1 MSEGSQ
7 PLPAG
12 PVVRLQSVSKVY
24 RLYQKPAY
32 RFLDLF
38 GLCPPGER
46 YYREHEALGNV
57 NLEIGRGE
65 RVAIIGRNGAGKST
79 MLKIVTGLVQPTAGS
94 VEVDGRISNLLQ
106 LGSGFH
112 PDFTGR
118 QNVFAGL
125 AHQGIIGSGAAK
137 LFDEIVQFAEIEE
150 YIDQPMK
157 TYSTGMCSRLMFS
170 SSVIMSPEILVVDEI
185 LGVGDA
191 YFSHKSFGRMREL
204 CSGGG
209 TTLLLVTHDIYSALN
224 LCDRF
229 IWIDRGRVRFD
240 GDGKGAISLY
250 EASIKEQEEE
260 WFRQQNAASLRAASG
275 EAAVHVVLRSRTG
288 FALSDRLSVSAL
300 ALVDADGRTLPLE
313 VADGDARWH
322 VVPESNLTDPE
333 VVGGRRC
340 RSLRTFGSIYHK
352 AEWTVQLPAGFEVA
366 QLRAD
371 WLYRGDDPIEARV
384 LSTDRHAIVRAEL
397 ASGEGWQSAAF
408 DRARGDRQEI
418 DLFKPVDYGTG
429 AIRILAVEFHDA
441 AGRSVSQTRHGE
453 PLTVRVRC
461 RSAEATPHAAVTF
474 CVGFARQ
481 GSAYQGYICDSHVQ
495 IPDAEEFVIDSR
507 IDELRLGSGVWYVNL
522 GIGAA
527 GLFDRSALPYFSVDS
542 AWYHLM
548 AARLQLQVLS
558 AGKFDANGC
567 FVLLPADI
575 VAAPVD
581 AGQVRAEL
589 GNRVIG

>member
-481 GSAYQGYICDSHVQ
+481 GSAYQGYIYDSHVQ

-581 AGQVRAEL
+581 AGQVTAEL